1 MLEQYVTR
9 HPISRAIAG
18 DYNNNQKYP
27 QIFLDNNG
35 TEQDWWNFAKEKRN
49 DNFVLHAL
57 SDATCCAGP
66 NTDRKY
72 LEMAKDLVQRFTFVL
87 DIGCLDRGLEKVADI
102 LGLEEEFFIALIF
115 GSRLSAAV
123 YLANEPKI
131 GVTDLRDPANL
142 PGLIGCGLAE
152 PLGDAKVQVN
162 PILVETF
169 YVVFNLGR

>member
-1 MLEQYVTR
+1 MTR

-102 LGLEEEFFIALIF
+102 LGFEVEHHTDVAHQHTPLEERIPFPGVLSYLKEKNKLDIELHEWAKSIAL
-115 GSRLSAAV
+115 V
-123 YLANEPKI
+123 DCDE
-131 GVTDLRDPANL
+131 V
-142 PGLIGCGLAE
+142 
-152 PLGDAKVQVN
+152 
-162 PILVETF
+162 
-169 YVVFNLGR
+169 